1 MTLKD
6 FLAEVVAEEVA
17 SLDAVINLDDGTA
30 IRSIEVGWDED
41 DQDPAWRPTFVFEE
55 IPQAM
60 EQPEVR
66 PCKGLPWVK
75 PKDRPL

>member
-41 DQDPAWRPTFVFEE
+41 AQRCVVWLF
-55 IPQAM
+55 
-60 EQPEVR
+60 PETR
-66 PCKGLPWVK
+66 
-75 PKDRPL
+75 KDGA